1 MIGAPAEQF
10 VRQMDVGVDQHV
22 DVVFHG
28 RRHRPEVNN
37 GIDFAGVRV
46 QIAEHFFGENDVA
59 QRPFRDVAPFV
70 AVAQSVHN
78 HDFAQVAVFDFRRQ
92 IGSDKACSAR
102 NHIHRYFPLLTKL
115 FFFIR
120 QKSV

>member
-1 MIGAPAEQF
+1 MFGAPAEQF
-10 VRQMDVGVDQHV
+10 VRQMNVGINQFVNM
-22 DVVFHG
+22 VFH
-28 RRHRPEVNN
+28 RRGHRPEVNN
-37 GIDFAGVRV
+37 GIDFVLMRV
-46 QIAEHFFGENDVA
+46 QIAEHFFGKYDVA
-59 QRPFRDVAPFV
+59 QRPLCDVAPFV